1 MIDTMKQT
9 LAVHHLE
16 YASDGDIVDANGK
29 EFDAAAYSR
38 MKYGSRKD
46 TKHFAEEIAV
56 ATHQEAPHIFE
67 GETSPAFLVAYKAVQ
82 PACGYLSQYCVD
94 LVNRIRVQSDLEPAE
109 ILHVHKESVTNTD
122 YSKASVEDRE
132 AELAAIDFSLRSK
145 RVDDRPVV
153 ILDDI
158 RISGGAE
165 RRILEVLRAEN
176 QTPTS
181 VLLGYVA
188 IFDSSQAYDSPHVES
203 DINETAISK
212 AGDLIELIA
221 SNDGFDLNIRTM
233 KMILSASSEDLDQ
246 LLNVMSNEQVEA
258 VSRGA
263 VATGPDFLQKYN
275 AGYQQVAQHVL
286 LQRGDK

>member
-1 MIDTMKQT
+1 MIDTLKQT
-9 LAVHHLE
+9 IAVHHLE
-16 YASDGDIVDANGK
+16 YASSGDIVDANGK
-29 EFDAAAYSR
+29 EFDATAYSR

-46 TKHFAEEIAV
+46 TKHFAEEV
-56 ATHQEAPHIFE
+56 ALVAQQEAPNIFE
-67 GETSPAFLVAYKAVQ
+67 DETPPAFLVAYKAIQ
-82 PACGYLSQYCVD
+82 PACGYLSRYCVD
-94 LVNRIRVQSDLEPAE
+94 LVNRVRVQNGLEPAE
-109 ILHVHKESVTNTD
+109 IFKVHKESVTNTD

-132 AELAAIDFSLRSK
+132 AELAAIDFSLRGR

-153 ILDDI
+153 VLDDI

-165 RRILEVLRAEN
+165 RRILEVLCAEN

-188 IFDSSQAYDSPHVES
+188 VFDSSQAHNSPHVES

-212 AGDLIELIA
+212 AGDLIELIT
-221 SNDGFDLNIRTM
+221 SRDGFDLNIRTM

-246 LLNVMSNEQVEA
+246 LLNVMSNEQIEA

-275 AGYQQVAQHVL
+275 AGYQQVVQHT
-286 LQRGDK
+286 LQRGNE